1 MTPLTLQID
10 GMSCNHCLQAV
21 TQALT
26 RLPGITRLDV
36 RMGRA
41 ELTFDPAEVDP
52 DRIVSAV
59 GAAGYRATRSGQS

>member
-26 RLPGITRLDV
+26 RLPGITGLDV

-41 ELTFDPAEVDP
+41 ELSFDPAVVDP
-52 DRIVSAV
+52 DLIVSAV
-59 GAAGYRATRSGQS
+59 GAAGYRATRNSQP